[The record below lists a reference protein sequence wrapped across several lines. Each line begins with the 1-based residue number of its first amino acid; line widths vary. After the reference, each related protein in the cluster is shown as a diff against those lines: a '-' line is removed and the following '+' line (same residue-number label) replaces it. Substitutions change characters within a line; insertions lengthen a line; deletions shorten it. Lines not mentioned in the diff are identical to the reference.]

1 MNNEIK
7 ETNLTL
13 RVRNYNGDYEIGSV
27 FIEEFKLNVKQPS
40 NNTNNDGGL
49 VTFTETTGF
58 CCNEKLGS
66 NPLAT
71 IKTEIPFIVKHDKL
85 NSFNVMIEKIK
96 SDSNYKYNE
105 SHYATDKFD
114 PKRLEYFDIII
125 DGEQF
130 ESNDDEVF
138 KGLLNDIIDVE
149 EISGLMDDY
158 YQKLSTIMK
167 KLNRPPY
174 DETPIQEE
182 NNHETDKIS
191 QIVNEV
197 VGTADMDKNN
207 LLCKLA
213 KKVIELPFDTET
225 TIAKLM
231 QLDQVLVDP
240 LTQGEVFNLLNS
252 VCEKLNIKIE
262 VNHDEIGGLGYHYKF
277 KKKDVLNKTNS
288 VLHRSELKAMFSKL
302 TNELDRNKSDEEN
315 IDTIKGFIGVFGL
328 KVKEAETKKDSRFFL
343 YGRMKFL
350 LEELDKNLNE
360 NKYID
365 ALFDIS
371 DFLDE
376 SRIQL
381 NHEEY
386 DASIVDKNKEYFDED
401 IICTE
406 EKDLLM
412 AIVKQ
417 FIQKIENKNNDKK
430 MFSQDELKEL
440 FYRTMNENE
449 VSKLKELGMD
459 DEIAKLTTSTH
470 QVKYFD
476 GIGYV
481 LIGDGYII
489 QANGMEQ
496 QRYFATIVNSP
507 EEAKQEI
514 IKKLPKQSPTD
525 NNISLE
531 KACEIA
537 LNYYKQFGYSSIS
550 EIKDTGDKLLII
562 PKEWERKVGE
572 HLIMI
577 DKVSGKEE
585 QCIMPLVL
593 FEDLVSNS
601 SNVDVPTKY
610 SDGNPTNITAKK
622 DIEDVVNEVVTA
634 IEKLPKETEISISEI
649 LKSDIEKYDTKELF
663 EINKKV
669 IKKCEEIG
677 IKLNFDKY
685 KGQIVGLP
693 FNIPFIKE

>member
-13 RVRNYNGDYEIGSV
+13 RVRNYNGDYGIGSV

-40 NNTNNDGGL
+40 NNTNNDCGL

-158 YQKLSTIMK
+158 YQKLSIIMK

-174 DETPIQEE
+174 DKTPIQEE

-302 TNELDRNKSDEEN
+302 TNEIDRNKSDEEN
-315 IDTIKGFIGVFGL
+315 IDTIKGFIGEFGL
-328 KVKEAETKKDSRFFL
+328 KVKHAETKADSRFFP

-376 SRIQL
+376 SRIQP
-381 NHEEY
+381 NFEGY
-386 DASIVDKNKEYFDED
+386 DPLIVDKNKEYYNED

-417 FIQKIENKNNDKK
+417 FIQKIENRNNDKK

-449 VSKLKELGMD
+449 VSKLKELGMN

-514 IKKLPKQSPTD
+514 MDKISRQATSDK
-525 NNISLE
+525 NIT
-531 KACEIA
+531 
-537 LNYYKQFGYSSIS
+537 S
-550 EIKDTGDKLLII
+550 EIEKFNSLFEIDENNCFINLII
-562 PKEWERKVGE
+562 PANEPTSQYTDMLN
-572 HLIMI
+572 LIGKKLI
-577 DKVSGKEE
+577 ECNIEETLRAKLYSDKLFYQLPNEDRIKANRLLMTQEE
-585 QCIMPLVL
+585 FKYL
-593 FEDLVSNS
+593 FESDENGAFIRLVIPAYAVESGEKEMDLRGKK
-601 SNVDVPTKY
+601 PTDFTQDEVITMKKY
-610 SDGNPTNITAKK
+610 AYECSQQYLGKR
-622 DIEDVVNEVVTA
+622 
-634 IEKLPKETEISISEI
+634 
-649 LKSDIEKYDTKELF
+649 
-663 EINKKV
+663 
-669 IKKCEEIG
+669 
-677 IKLNFDKY
+677 
-685 KGQIVGLP
+685 
-693 FNIPFIKE
+693 